1 MSQRLASSSSPLR
14 LLALLLALLALAAP
28 RAARA
33 QDPTPWEWAEGRIVQ
48 AIEWNGLVRIN
59 PSEPLSMIETRV
71 GEAFSSQRLSLD
83 IARLYRSGRF
93 GWPREGIP
101 PISVVVRQGDGE
113 GVIVEFTVHER
124 ARVRRDPFV
133 IQDGDEVLERKELDE
148 LIRTRAGST
157 YDPYQIKRDLR
168 ALRRALRAK
177 GHLLAEIE
185 ERVEHHPSG
194 VDVYFTIRPGPA
206 VYVDEIV
213 YEGAEQLDP
222 SIVASAQGPD
232 ALETKER
239 QLWGLLESGVYDPD
253 ALERDLDRIVR
264 YYRSQGFLDAHVYKL
279 DERFSLDGEAVTIVL
294 GVEEGPRY
302 RVRRVAVEGTRV
314 LDGDRILAR
323 LPLQP
328 GRPFLA
334 DDLRGSL
341 EQIRHLY
348 GQRAYVHARVDVDVR
363 YDRERSMLDVTL
375 RVDEGPRVRIDQIR
389 IVGNEK
395 TQEEVIRREL
405 SFYPGEYFDADK
417 VQASLGRLSRLRYF
431 KDVRI
436 DFEPG
441 SEPGRENVVLYV
453 EEARTGSFVVGGGV
467 STATGFFGNIS
478 LNQRN
483 FDILDPPTSLEDF
496 LSGRFFTGA
505 GQNLSISIQPG
516 RERSQYSIEFTEPWL
531 LGYPVP
537 FTVQASARD
546 RQREDWLE
554 SRLGA
559 RIGLGYRIT
568 QDLIARMVYRI
579 ERVRVSDLDTDTVP
593 DAIEVAGNNLLS
605 GVRFSLTYNQNLLD
619 RDFVLYGG
627 YAFSVYYELVG
638 TALGGDHDFHQAGVE
653 ANWQHAVLQ
662 WPGHHKWVI
671 ALRGELGWQEKLG
684 DDPVPIFERF
694 YAGGPNSIRGFQF
707 RSVGPKFADD
717 PIGGSFLVTG
727 TAEFSYPLFQDLLRG
742 VVFVDAGTVTRQI
755 RQLTYDELRVAAGFG
770 FRIKV
775 PFFPAPV
782 ALDFAWPLK
791 ALDDDDEQVFSFSV
805 GFGGGF

>member
-1 MSQRLASSSSPLR
+1 MSQRPVFTPAPLR
-14 LLALLLALLALAAP
+14 LLALLLALLALAP

-33 QDPTPWEWAEGRIVQ
+33 QDPTPWEWAEGRMVQ
-48 AIEWNGLVRIN
+48 AVEWDGLVRLN
-59 PSEPLSMIETRV
+59 PSEPQSMIETRA
-71 GEAFSSQRLSLD
+71 GEVFSAQRLSLD

-124 ARVRRDPFV
+124 ARVRREPFV
-133 IQDGDEVLERKELDE
+133 IQDGDEVLEQKELDE

-157 YDPYQIKRDLR
+157 YDPYQIKRDVR

-177 GHLLAEIE
+177 GHLLAEID
-185 ERVEHHPSG
+185 ERVETHASG

-239 QLWGLLESGVYDPD
+239 QLWGLLEPGVYDPE

-279 DERFSLDGEAVTIVL
+279 DEQYSLDGEAVTVVL

-302 RVRRVAVEGTRV
+302 GVRRVAVEGTRV
-314 LDGDRILAR
+314 LDGDRILER

-363 YDRERSMLDVTL
+363 YDRQRSMLDVTL
-375 RVDEGPRVRIDQIR
+375 RVDEGPRVRIEQIR

-405 SFYPGEYFDADK
+405 SFYPGEYFDADA

-483 FDILDPPTSLEDF
+483 FDILDPPTSLDDF

-531 LGYPVP
+531 LGLPVP
-537 FTVQASARD
+537 FTVQGSARD

-653 ANWQHAVLQ
+653 ANWQHAVLS

-707 RSVGPKFADD
+707 RSVGPQFDDD

-742 VVFVDAGTVTRQI
+742 VVFVDAGTVTRRI
-755 RQLTYDELRVAAGFG
+755 RQFTYDEMRVAAGFG